1 MVRSGVP
8 DPDLLVGAASL
19 TRSYARHSRRVLTT
33 IRRLIRRNGALV
45 AELARSELEA
55 FAEHV
60 NYPDLANGS
69 ARFAARA

>member
-8 DPDLLVGAASL
+8 DPDLPVGAASL
-19 TRSYARHSRRVLTT
+19 TRSYARHSRRVL
-33 IRRLIRRNGALV
+33 LIRRNGALV

-60 NYPDLANGS
+60 NYPDLAS
-69 ARFAARA
+69 